1 FLFFQ
6 TRKMATNNSTVHNK
20 QTSFPPRR
28 RGQIKAQIFSSLF
41 KFVARTFSKEEE
53 NKGDINGG
61 ASAKSTPPPSD
72 YGSDTS

>member
-1 FLFFQ
+1 
-6 TRKMATNNSTVHNK
+6 MATNNSTVHNK